1 MLKNTS
7 TCILLAA
14 VAIATACCKDDTLK
28 GQDPAVVWVNRICG
42 NDMIGDKGLGHPIYK
57 NTVVFHS
64 TPLPIKGEYQTI
76 VYGLNSETGK
86 EKWKLTNADFAP
98 INNFQFGNVDYVYQ
112 YENIVVG
119 CDHVRSDSPQS
130 YCYAIDIEAGKVLW
144 IKPLPMGYSEIGR
157 GVLGLEKTAYIDAI
171 TNNRV
176 DFLKID
182 ILTGDLSV
190 VNILNLAELPNDIK
204 KSDNQIRTCM
214 SSSTYKNANNEN
226 LFAISINSRDSIN
239 IGKLNMTLVVYNL
252 TTNMRVYAT
261 PVISNDPIFNGFY
274 GRICY
279 HDGKIL
285 VGKDRNVYCFDAFTD
300 KGDPLWSSPV
310 SMNDGV
316 GFGSGNDNVM
326 QIFGYNNKLLAI
338 CIDHLNAF
346 DINTG
351 KVIYNVDGSGGTDAA
366 IIDGILYQRWYS
378 DLGMID
384 PNTGKLLKRVATP
397 KDDQAFANSRPS
409 GANGKI
415 YLHSYTDAYCIKAWG
430 K

>member
-1 MLKNTS
+1 MKAN
-7 TCILLAA
+7 IHKIIFRIFILAA

-42 NDMIGDKGLGHPIYK
+42 KDLIGAKGLGHPIYK

-64 TPLPIKGEYQTI
+64 TPDGDLVPNIH
-76 VYGLNSETGK
+76 GLDTETGK
-86 EKWKLTNADFAP
+86 EKWKLSTADFTP
-98 INNFQFGNVDYVYQ
+98 MKSLNLFNMGYYYQ
-112 YENIVVG
+112 NQNIVVG
-119 CDHVRSDSPQS
+119 ADHYYKSTSA
-130 YCYAIDIEAGKVLW
+130 YYYAIDIEAGKVLW
-144 IKPLPMGYSEIGR
+144 VKPFPSGYNEIGHLVR
-157 GVLGLEKTAYIDAI
+157 GFGNTAYIDAR
-171 TNNRV
+171 TGQKV
-176 DFLKID
+176 DVLKID
-182 ILTGDLSV
+182 ILTGNLSIMNV
-190 VNILNLAELPNDIK
+190 INKDELPKDIIKNTEISYITFTDVYKAPNGNDMLGV
-204 KSDNQIRTCM
+204 SVNCD
-214 SSSTYKNANNEN
+214 
-226 LFAISINSRDSIN
+226 DSLEHS
-239 IGKLNMTLVVYNL
+239 KWDMVLVVYNL
-252 TTNMRVYAT
+252 TTNTRVYT
-261 PVISNDPIFNGFY
+261 SHVISNDPVFNTFF

-300 KGDPLWSSPV
+300 KGGPLWSSPV